1 MHYIIVK
8 KIILGPAPSVK
19 LENNPADVLPVSLP
33 SSGPIT
39 VYDQT
44 SSTSVPA
51 GLPSTAFKATSPI
64 TKSSDQFNP
73 TINSAEIPS
82 HVTIS
87 ADPFDQTI
95 HLADLTTPAIESADL
110 PSLVLSAN
118 RPILASPASDPPTA
132 PPSADPTT
140 ASTSSGRLFWT
151 KPLGGESLEEAVD
164 HSGFGSSPDSLP
176 LEASVSKGHDDTGQ
190 KNADL
195 GKAADTWGVFP
206 NFPVSGSFFPHL
218 TNVRSFK
225 RPR

>member
-1 MHYIIVK
+1 
-8 KIILGPAPSVK
+8 
-19 LENNPADVLPVSLP
+19 VLPVSLP
-33 SSGPIT
+33 SSVPTT
-39 VYDQT
+39 VYDQP

-51 GLPSTAFKATSPI
+51 GLSSPAVKATSPI
-64 TKSSDQFNP
+64 AKSVDQFSP
-73 TINSAEIPS
+73 TIYSAEIPS
-82 HVTIS
+82 HVTLS
-87 ADPFDQTI
+87 PDPFDQTI
-95 HLADLTTPAIESADL
+95 PSSDLPTVAIKSADL

-118 RPILASPASDPPTA
+118 RPSLASPASDPPTGL
-132 PPSADPTT
+132 PSADPIT
-140 ASTSSGRLFWT
+140 ASTSSDRLFWP
-151 KPLGGESLEEAVD
+151 KPFGSESPGEAVD

-218 TNVRSFK
+218 TNVRAFN